1 MSLSYGGDEVE
12 LRIDCRAMQPLSKPV
27 VGYILRTARGEQ
39 LAGDN
44 TYLRY
49 RDTPLALAAGDKF
62 TARFRLR
69 LPYLP
74 AGVYRFAPSIIE
86 GTQSD
91 HAHLHWMED
100 ALELRVSQSPIR
112 RGAVGIPMLGISI
125 I

>member
-1 MSLSYGGDEVE
+1 M
-12 LRIDCRAMQPLSKPV
+12 
-27 VGYILRTARGEQ
+27 LRTARGEQ

-49 RDTPLALAAGDKF
+49 RDAPLALAAGDKF
-62 TARFRLR
+62 TARFRIR

-74 AGVYRFAPSIIE
+74 TGVYRLAPSVIE

-91 HAHLHWMED
+91 HTHLHWIED

-112 RGAVGIPMLGISI
+112 RGAVGVPMLEIGIS
-125 I
+125 